1 MEQIIKDF
9 IIAFAGVK
17 NIPVEQ
23 LISIELGQKLKYV
36 YVDGN
41 AVHLVEEAI
50 QYEDATKPTE

>member
-9 IIAFAGVK
+9 ILAFAEVK

-50 QYEDATKPTE
+50 QYGDINQPTE